1 MTMIKKIFLSVL
13 LCTVCMFGMA
23 QSQTVTHVVQRGE
36 TLESIAEYYKV
47 SVEDI
52 DKANPNADGIIYVGM
67 KLVIPTEM
75 AEVTAKPTNH
85 AKNDK
90 TVTTSLGTL
99 DTPKSENKF
108 HTTHAPHNKNLWKLK
123 VIAGLTSGS
132 WTGKDFKD
140 GNVDTEYGQA
150 SVKNKATYQ
159 FHVGLIADYVF
170 SKNVYAGLGLVFN
183 QSGYKQ
189 DYLMTS
195 GRYWDDEGVNYDG
208 EQTVKMTTNK
218 FDIPIHVGGMFNLSS
233 ETRLFLEAGPY
244 ISYAISGNKK
254 RTGYSTEYKDIH
266 SSETEPIN
274 EKEKIG
280 KGSLKDFQKFGYG
293 LSATA
298 GISFNKIIL
307 QFTYQRGLNKMIK
320 KTKQYEQNM
329 LLSLGYEF

>member
-1 MTMIKKIFLSVL
+1 MIKKIFLSVL
-13 LCTVCMFGMA
+13 LCTVCVFTMA

-52 DKANPNADGIIYVGM
+52 NKANPNADGIVYVGM
-67 KLVIPTEM
+67 KLNIPTVMEK
-75 AEVTAKPTNH
+75 VTTKPTNH

-90 TVTTSLGTL
+90 TVTSFPSALN
-99 DTPKSENKF
+99 TPKSESEF
-108 HTTHAPHNKNLWKLK
+108 HTTHAPHNKKLWKLK

-140 GNVDTEYGQA
+140 GNVDTEYGKA
-150 SVKNKATYQ
+150 NVKNKAIYQ

-183 QSGYKQ
+183 QTGYKQ
-189 DYLMTS
+189 DYQMTS
-195 GRYWDDEGVNYDG
+195 GQYWDDEGANYDG
-208 EQTVKMTTNK
+208 EQNVKMTTNK
-218 FDIPIHVGGMFNLSS
+218 FDIPIHIGGMYNLSS
-233 ETRLFLEAGPY
+233 NTRLFLEAGPY

-254 RTGYSTEYKDIH
+254 RTGYFTQYKDIH
-266 SSETEPIN
+266 SSEKEPIDK
-274 EKEKIG
+274 KEKIG

-298 GISFNKIIL
+298 GVSFNKIIL